1 MANRIKYNVGTDANS
16 LNIGNWSVGLQGTGM
31 GPTATTGFENGV
43 QIPTG
48 GYAIYSQGVNVRI
61 AADSEELLYIL
72 NKLGASLTEI
82 DGLGTAMDWAIANNV
97 LVLSDQFNNIST
109 DGLVLNVDAKHIQSF
124 TDNEPTTNLVPSSHV
139 NGRFTTSNGWRTYN
153 TNQYNGNTYFSIGTI
168 GSVTNN
174 IVTLSSVGRNIR
186 SFDVLRP
193 QTTGGGVT
201 AGTDYFIKK
210 ITANTFSLHA
220 YNGSQN
226 GSQGYI
232 NDATG
237 GHKVHDSYHYD
248 QRVSISA
255 AGFPTMWWG
264 APHLPNAALV
274 KEIVENGGRLPGTN
288 AMRLNVFREDNVRDG
303 MAYGVYCP
311 VTAGDTITMSV
322 WLKLKDNTKP
332 DATLGYS
339 TYFGAGNGSHG
350 TTFSGLTTEW
360 QRFTTTW
367 TASVTYNFYS
377 YWWPSTNNAL
387 YSIDMCD
394 FQVETGR
401 DTPSSF
407 TTSSRVQNTTINNLN
422 GTNTGTLINNP
433 TFNNGKWFDFSGVDD
448 YINIP
453 SASNFNMYCFEIMFK
468 PHKTITPNLA
478 PDNSDYSLCGIT
490 TTGTSA
496 NGINVY
502 EWTGSMSNETLSIW
516 TNGLA
521 TGITATI
528 DTDFNH
534 AVFNWNGSTY
544 DIWLNGVK
552 QNTVHRSHGAATLL
566 TGVTNVTPGANLGY
580 NYYHSGSI
588 SNVKAYDRSLTD
600 AEIKQ
605 NYFDA
610 PIVTDNLV
618 FAIDASHLSS
628 YEPGS
633 ATTYNLTGTETG
645 TLTNGVGFDSAN
657 GGGWTF
663 DGIDDNIQLD
673 PSVIPAGDEISIS
686 FWNNGNSFASSTI
699 IAASLNNSDQ
709 TLNIHLPWSNKNI
722 YWDCGYP
729 FNRIQKLATDAEI
742 LGWHNWVFTKN
753 ATTGNMSIYL
763 DGALWH
769 SGSGLTSSIPSMNV
783 AHMGSYFTNNTLHHN
798 GKIAQC
804 LIYNQALSQEE
815 VLQNYNATV
824 ARFK

>member
-31 GPTATTGFENGV
+31 GPTSTTGFENGV

-48 GYAIYSQGVNVRI
+48 GYAVYTQGVNARI

-124 TDNEPTTNLVPSSHV
+124 TDNEPTTNLVPSAQN
-139 NGRFTTSNGWRTYN
+139 NGRFTTSNGWATYN

-168 GSVTNN
+168 GSVSNN
-174 IVTLSSVGRNIR
+174 IVTLSTVGRNIR
-186 SFDVLRP
+186 SFDVLRA
-193 QTTGGGVT
+193 QTSGGGIS
-201 AGTDYFIKK
+201 AGTNYVIKK
-210 ITANTFSLHA
+210 LSANTFSLHA

-255 AGFPTMWWG
+255 ANFPTMWWG
-264 APHLPNAALV
+264 APHLPNSALV

-339 TYFGAGNGSHG
+339 TYFGAGNGAHG

-377 YWWPSTNNAL
+377 YWWPSSNNAP
-387 YSIDMCD
+387 YAIDMCD

-407 TTSSRVQNTTINNLN
+407 TTSSRAQNTTINNLN

-468 PHKTITPNLA
+468 PHKTITPNLG

-490 TTGTSA
+490 TTGTAA

-502 EWTGSMSNETLSIW
+502 EWTGSMTNETLSIW

-552 QNTVHRSHGAATLL
+552 QTTVHRNHGAATLL

-610 PIVTDNLV
+610 PIVTDSLV
-618 FAIDASHLSS
+618 FASDASNLIS
-628 YEPGS
+628 YENGS
-633 ATTYNLTGTETG
+633 VDTYSMINPNDSDSDGLLVNGVEFDSGNGGSFVFDGTDDYITYGNPVATQFSHADDFSLDIWINPAATSGFKHLMGKTYGNYRLAQSGTGVSFRLDTNVLTTQAGTLVAGEWTHIVATYNASTKTAKVYQDGLEKQSV
-645 TLTNGVGFDSAN
+645 TNTS
-657 GGGWTF
+657 
-663 DGIDDNIQLD
+663 LD
-673 PSVIPAGDEISIS
+673 
-686 FWNNGNSFASSTI
+686 W
-699 IAASLNNSDQ
+699 
-709 TLNIHLPWSNKNI
+709 
-722 YWDCGYP
+722 
-729 FNRIQKLATDAEI
+729 
-742 LGWHNWVFTKN
+742 
-753 ATTGNMSIYL
+753 TTG
-763 DGALWH
+763 
-769 SGSGLTSSIPSMNV
+769 SGNFQLGTSP
-783 AHMGSYFTNNTLHHN
+783 GESYYFN
-798 GKIAQC
+798 GKIANAKA
-804 LIYNQALSQEE
+804 YSKTLSQEE
-815 VLQNYNATV
+815 VLQNYNAQA